1 MQQIK
6 EANETTTSIKQ
17 EYMISAQDEN
27 GQTEYYTVSEF
38 YRMRESDGEIILLDF
53 ERSAQQIF
61 DPELGVL
68 TKSGINLG
76 VTGEDTKYVTNTA
89 GDIVAF
95 VVNGDLWCYNRSA
108 NKTIRVFSFREN
120 GSMDDR
126 EQHGEHDVNIVRVDD
141 AGDVT
146 FVVYGYMN
154 RGNHEGEV
162 GAAVYY
168 YRAERNVA
176 TEEIFVPADISYEM
190 LKKQLDRL
198 SYVNKQREM
207 YLYLNENLCKVD
219 IETGTTTVVGKY
231 PGGLLCS
238 IGKPGEHRVD
248 GCGQCKQCDEHH
260 RDESGE
266 RGNAALCGG

>member
-1 MQQIK
+1 M
-6 EANETTTSIKQ
+6 
-17 EYMISAQDEN
+17 DE
-27 GQTEYYTVSEF
+27 
-38 YRMRESDGEIILLDF
+38 
-53 ERSAQQIF
+53 
-61 DPELGVL
+61 
-68 TKSGINLG
+68 
-76 VTGEDTKYVTNTA
+76 
-89 GDIVAF
+89 
-95 VVNGDLWCYNRSA
+95 
-108 NKTIRVFSFREN
+108 
-120 GSMDDR
+120 R

-219 IETGTTTVVGKY
+219 IETGTTMVVRE
-231 PGGLLCS
+231 S
-238 IGKPGEHRVD
+238 IPEDCFVVSPVE
-248 GCGQCKQCDEHH
+248 C
-260 RDESGE
+260 
-266 RGNAALCGG
+266 